1 MSCASLGQSLFEPTT
16 ALDLSWKIGSS
27 SDLKCDELDGGTLGD
42 PGLFAKSEDMNFA
55 LLGCFQLRGMGS
67 PAFLADIVHDSLLE
81 RRSSLAVSHAM
92 TQISMPC
99 TLSADCIP
107 AKTIAAARSTRL
119 SHSPSKRSVSVH
131 GACAT
136 SSAPQRWTKTAQ
148 RAARPQPSLREE
160 EQCRF
165 LARSDDR
172 PTRRRWDRRN
182 SLPAGIIGRRTARW
196 ITPWARHRRLKHR
209 TSRHR
214 ARVPRMGRSR
224 AGGRCP
230 SRQGFSSRLRKEGT
244 TRDHNQKL
252 RFTQT
257 SATT

>member
-27 SDLKCDELDGGTLGD
+27 SGLKCDELDGGTLGD

-92 TQISMPC
+92 TQISVPC

-119 SHSPSKRSVSVH
+119 SHSPSKRSVSMH

-136 SSAPQRWTKTAQ
+136 SSVPPALDQ
-148 RAARPQPSLREE
+148 
-160 EQCRF
+160 
-165 LARSDDR
+165 
-172 PTRRRWDRRN
+172 N
-182 SLPAGIIGRRTARW
+182 SPAGSTSSTQSARRGTMSILGAIGRPSDSAPLGSAKFAPGRHHSSPDSSMDHALGSASSSQAQDFEAPGSGSQDGSISGWRT
-196 ITPWARHRRLKHR
+196 
-209 TSRHR
+209 
-214 ARVPRMGRSR
+214 
-224 AGGRCP
+224 
-230 SRQGFSSRLRKEGT
+230 FSV
-244 TRDHNQKL
+244 
-252 RFTQT
+252 
-257 SATT
+257 